1 MKMNFDLFKLY
12 LEKELYLNKIQSI
25 IITNITKKYYKEKR
39 TIKELEEYL
48 EKLGFYDITINN
60 ISQYLLFANYRYE
73 IDRKLVKFQNV

>member
-60 ISQYLLFANYRYE
+60 ISQYLLFSNYRYE
-73 IDRKLVKFQNV
+73 MDRKLVKFQNV

>member
-1 MKMNFDLFKLY
+1 MNFDLFKLY

-60 ISQYLLFANYRYE
+60 ISQYLLFSNYRYE
-73 IDRKLVKFQNV
+73 MDRKLVKFQNV